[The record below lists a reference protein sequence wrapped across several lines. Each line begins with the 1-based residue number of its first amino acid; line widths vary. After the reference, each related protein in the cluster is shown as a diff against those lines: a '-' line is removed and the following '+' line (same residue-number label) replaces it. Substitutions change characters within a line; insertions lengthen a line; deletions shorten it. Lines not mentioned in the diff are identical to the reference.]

1 MFDDFVSFV
10 QDMYDTSDLIPLH
23 TPKFNGNEKK
33 YILETIDSTF
43 VSSIGSFVGEFE
55 QKIAKYTGVK
65 YAVAM
70 VNGTSALH
78 ISLLLSGVQKNTEV
92 ITQSLTFVAT
102 CNAIKYCGANP
113 VFIDVNKETLGLSP
127 DSLKFFL
134 EEFCEIREDGYCWNK
149 SSHKKISAC
158 LPMHTFGFPVQLNEI
173 KKICDLYNIE
183 LIEDMAE
190 SFGSFYNGEHTG
202 GIGKLAAL
210 SFNGNKVLTTG
221 GGGMILTND
230 ESLAVRAKHLSTTA
244 KTQHKWFFNHNEVA
258 YNYRMPNLNAAL
270 GLGQLE
276 AFPENLQS
284 KRSIANK
291 YQLWGSNNDLKF
303 MCEPINTKSN
313 YWLNTAIT
321 ENKEQRDLMLK
332 VTNENKV
339 MTRPS
344 WTPMHQLRMNCN
356 YHKDQMINTDWLYE
370 RLVNVPSSP
379 L

>member
-10 QDMYDTSDLIPLH
+10 QDMYETSEFIPLH
-23 TPKFNGNEKK
+23 APKFNGNEKK
-33 YILETIDSTF
+33 YVLEAIDSTF
-43 VSSIGSFVGEFE
+43 VSSVGSFVDEFE
-55 QKIAKYTGVK
+55 KKMAEYTGVK

-127 DSLKFFL
+127 DSLKLFL
-134 EEFCEIREDGYCWNK
+134 EEFCENREDGYCWNK
-149 SSHKKISAC
+149 LTNKKISAC

-183 LIEDMAE
+183 LVEDMAE
-190 SFGSFYNGEHTG
+190 SLGSFYNGEHTG
-202 GIGKLAAL
+202 GIGKLSAL
-210 SFNGNKVLTTG
+210 SFNGNKVITSG
-221 GGGMILTND
+221 GGGMILTDD
-230 ESLAVRAKHLSTTA
+230 EALAIRAKHLSTTS
-244 KTQHKWFFNHNEVA
+244 KTEHQWFFSHDEIA

-270 GLGQLE
+270 GFAQLE
-276 AFPENLQS
+276 ALSGKLKS
-284 KRSIANK
+284 KRSIAKK
-291 YQLWGSNNDLKF
+291 YQTWGSDNGLKF
-303 MCEPINTKSN
+303 MTEPVNTKSN
-313 YWLNTAIT
+313 YWLNSAIT
-321 ENKEQRDLMLK
+321 ENQEQRDLMLK

-344 WTPMHQLRMNCN
+344 WTPMHQLKMNCN
-356 YHKDQMINTDWLYE
+356 YYKDQMINTNWLYE